1 MFGLVLNMNNE
12 YIKVKDNTDLVRD
25 QKTQAILNINMKE
38 YEKYK
43 KIKNI
48 KESEVNRVKK
58 LEDDVS
64 EMKTDLSDI
73 KNLLRALV
81 DGSK

>member
-1 MFGLVLNMNNE
+1 MNNE
-12 YIKVKDNTDLVRD
+12 YIKVKDNNDLVRD
-25 QKTQAILNINMKE
+25 QRTQAILNVNMKE

-48 KESEVNRVKK
+48 KEGEVNRVKK
-58 LEDDVS
+58 LENDVS
-64 EMKTDLSDI
+64 EMKTDLNDI